1 MLVSTKSSFGTAA
14 TTTAL
19 LTVLLL
25 GLEVQQGTDAAFF
38 GRRRSIAATPYGGGG
53 GGYYVGSE
61 RTSTRVYSHWLD
73 SRGGGADDAA
83 AAEESQAQG
92 LTKAEEKDDEEPQVL
107 YLPGL
112 LEVELSHSDH
122 VRNVHHRVRRRW
134 VQTNTSHEFVAVVV
148 AKPSTCVRPGYE
160 PIAHYCHVLCR
171 CLFLFFFSSR
181 QPTALSDSTVVLSS
195 SKAKELGVR
204 DGDVV
209 AIVGRR
215 RNASYGRVH
224 VATKS
229 TKKKASNAAFC
240 TLSENLAKN
249 LRLRKGDKAKVV
261 PLGGGGKNYDDGS
274 IDNVGTRSGDLVLIE
289 AETVPTVTSVT
300 MSPIEDSLTSLV
312 ALEGGDSIPDEEIET
327 RFVLP
332 YLETE
337 KGGLL
342 KRGQIVRLVDESG
355 RKLEFLVAHMQ
366 LTGAVAEEAAGEVT
380 KIDSDEGDEEEDPAM
395 AGEVNEETV
404 AIIGSTVPRPTVGLG
419 YDSVGGLDKAIQLM
433 RELVELPLR
442 FPELW
447 TTAGVP
453 TPKGVLLHGPPGS
466 GKTLI
471 ANALVEET
479 GAHVV
484 IINGP
489 EIMARKGGES
499 EGNLRKAFQEAI
511 EKAPSIIFMDELD
524 SIAPKRDQ
532 AQGETEKRVVSQL
545 LMLMDSLK
553 PSSNVMVIGATNRPN
568 VIESALRRP
577 GRFDRELEIVV
588 PDEEGRLEI
597 LNIKTKDM
605 QLGPD
610 VDLYQIARDTHGYVG
625 ADLQQ
630 LTLEAGLQCIRSNLM
645 NLDVDNEDPIPDE
658 TLDVLR
664 VTNDHF
670 NHALSVCDPSTLR
683 DNKVEVPDVKW
694 EDIGGLEE
702 TKRELQ
708 EMVRYPIEHRHLF
721 ERFGMQAS
729 RGVLFYGPPGCG
741 KTLMAKAIANECGA
755 NFISVKGP
763 ELLNMWF
770 GGSEANVRNLFDKA
784 RSASPCILF
793 FDEMDSIARARGS
806 GGSGSSDT
814 SDRVINQIL
823 SEIDGMGSGK
833 TLFIIGAT
841 NRPDIL
847 DPGIMRP
854 GRLDQLIYI
863 PLPDME
869 SRVSI
874 FKANLRKSPVA
885 DDVSIQTLADAT
897 DGFSGA
903 DITEICQ
910 RAAKNAIRDSI
921 TAGIER
927 QKRVEAGELT
937 QEEADALPDPVPF
950 ITRAHFEASMGK
962 ARRSVGPEIIKQY
975 DDFSAKIKSEWG
987 KSGSGDDENSYD
999 IDEAAAAQ
1007 AIEDVAVEA

>member
-1 MLVSTKSSFGTAA
+1 MRFVLSFGLLLAA
-14 TTTAL
+14 SD
-19 LTVLLL
+19 VLLQSAS
-25 GLEVQQGTDAAFF
+25 GAAFHRNSVSVSSLSGKQTRLF
-38 GRRRSIAATPYGGGG
+38 GGLSEKISSWPRG
-53 GGYYVGSE
+53 GSE
-61 RTSTRVYSHWLD
+61 ESTAMEV
-73 SRGGGADDAA
+73 
-83 AAEESQAQG
+83 EE
-92 LTKAEEKDDEEPQVL
+92 L

-112 LEVELSHSDH
+112 LDAELSSAD
-122 VRNVHHRVRRRW
+122 
-134 VQTNTSHEFVAVVV
+134 
-148 AKPSTCVRPGYE
+148 
-160 PIAHYCHVLCR
+160 
-171 CLFLFFFSSR
+171 
-181 QPTALSDSTVVLSS
+181 QPTAASDSTVVISP
-195 SKAKELGVR
+195 SKAKELSLEK
-204 DGDVV
+204 GDVV
-209 AIVGRR
+209 AVIGRR
-215 RNASYGRVH
+215 RKAAYGRVGI
-224 VATKS
+224 AKS
-229 TKKKASNAAFC
+229 KKTTC
-240 TLSENLAKN
+240 TISENIAKN
-249 LRLRKGDKAKVV
+249 LRLRKGDKVKIA
-261 PLGGGGKNYDDGS
+261 PLNGKS
-274 IDNVGTRSGDLVLIE
+274 EEGTRSGDMVLLDRTS
-289 AETVPTVTSVT
+289 APQVASVT
-300 MSPIEDSLTSLV
+300 LSPVDDSLASV
-312 ALEGGDSIPDEEIET
+312 EAIEGGDEMSDEDIMS
-327 RFVLP
+327 RFVTP
-332 YLETE
+332 YLESSN
-337 KGGLL
+337 GFL
-342 KRGQIVRLVDESG
+342 KRGQILVLKDENG
-355 RKLEFLVAHMQ
+355 RKLEFIVSHMEIEGEEIPEESEEGEE
-366 LTGAVAEEAAGEVT
+366 TAVAGELSEAT
-380 KIDSDEGDEEEDPAM
+380 
-395 AGEVNEETV
+395 
-404 AIIGSTVPRPTVGLG
+404 AIVLGGSIERPPLGMG
-419 YDSVGGLDKAIQLM
+419 YDSVGGLEKAIQLM

-453 TPKGVLLHGPPGS
+453 TPKGVLLHGPPGC

-499 EGNLRKAFQEAI
+499 EANLRQAFEEAQ

-545 LMLMDSLK
+545 LTLMDSLK
-553 PSSNVMVIGATNRPN
+553 SDSNVMVIGATNRPN

-588 PDEEGRLEI
+588 PDEDGRHEI
-597 LNIKTKDM
+597 LKIKTKDM
-605 QLGPD
+605 ELDTD
-610 VDLYQIARDTHGYVG
+610 VDLFQIARDTHGYVG

-630 LTLEAGLQCIRSNLM
+630 LTLEAALQCIRSNIV
-645 NLDVDNEDPIPDE
+645 NIDVDSEDPVPDE
-658 TLDVLR
+658 ILDILV
-664 VTNDHF
+664 VNNEHF
-670 NHALSVCDPSTLR
+670 SHALSVCDPSTLR

-694 EDIGGLEE
+694 ADIGGLEE

-784 RSASPCILF
+784 RAASPCILF
-793 FDEMDSIARARGS
+793 FDEMDSIARSRGAGS
-806 GGSGSSDT
+806 GGSSET

-863 PLPDME
+863 PLPDKE

-874 FKANLRKSPVA
+874 FKANLRKSPIA
-885 DDVSIQTLADAT
+885 DDVDVSTLADAT
-897 DGFSGA
+897 EGFSGA

-921 TAGIER
+921 GAGIER

-937 QEEADALPDPVPF
+937 QEEADALPDPVPS

-962 ARRSVGPEIIKQY
+962 ARRSVGPEIIQQY
-975 DDFSAKIKSEWG
+975 DEFTAKIKQQWST
-987 KSGSGDDENSYD
+987 SGAESGGNTYD
-999 IDEAAAAQ
+999 IDAAAAEQ
-1007 AIEDVAVEA
+1007 SREDALLDGVDDEPEPVPATGGEE

>member
-1 MLVSTKSSFGTAA
+1 MES
-14 TTTAL
+14 
-19 LTVLLL
+19 LTL
-25 GLEVQQGTDAAFF
+25 
-38 GRRRSIAATPYGGGG
+38 YGSVVTGME
-53 GGYYVGSE
+53 SL
-61 RTSTRVYSHWLD
+61 TRLYLD
-73 SRGGGADDAA
+73 CTIT
-83 AAEESQAQG
+83 E
-92 LTKAEEKDDEEPQVL
+92 DDEEDSKPVAGQ
-107 YLPGL
+107 
-112 LEVELSHSDH
+112 LSTD
-122 VRNVHHRVRRRW
+122 
-134 VQTNTSHEFVAVVV
+134 TE
-148 AKPSTCVRPGYE
+148 
-160 PIAHYCHVLCR
+160 
-171 CLFLFFFSSR
+171 
-181 QPTALSDSTVVLSS
+181 VVL
-195 SKAKELGVR
+195 G
-204 DGDVV
+204 G
-209 AIVGRR
+209 
-215 RNASYGRVH
+215 
-224 VATKS
+224 ATP
-229 TKKKASNAAFC
+229 
-240 TLSENLAKN
+240 
-249 LRLRKGDKAKVV
+249 RL
-261 PLGGGGKNYDDGS
+261 
-274 IDNVGTRSGDLVLIE
+274 
-289 AETVPTVTSVT
+289 
-300 MSPIEDSLTSLV
+300 
-312 ALEGGDSIPDEEIET
+312 EI
-327 RFVLP
+327 
-332 YLETE
+332 
-337 KGGLL
+337 
-342 KRGQIVRLVDESG
+342 
-355 RKLEFLVAHMQ
+355 
-366 LTGAVAEEAAGEVT
+366 
-380 KIDSDEGDEEEDPAM
+380 
-395 AGEVNEETV
+395 
-404 AIIGSTVPRPTVGLG
+404 GLG
-419 YDSVGGLDKAIQLM
+419 YDSVGGLEKAIQLM

-453 TPKGVLLHGPPGS
+453 TPKGVLLHGPPGC
-466 GKTLI
+466 GKTLL

-479 GAHVV
+479 GAHIV

-499 EGNLRKAFQEAI
+499 EANLRQAFEEAM

-545 LMLMDSLK
+545 LTLMDSLK

-577 GRFDRELEIVV
+577 GRFDRELEIVI
-588 PDEEGRLEI
+588 PDEDGRREI

-605 QLGPD
+605 SISDD
-610 VDLYQIARDTHGYVG
+610 VDLFQIARDTHGYVG

-630 LTLEAGLQCIRSNLM
+630 LTLEAALQCIRSNIVNM
-645 NLDVDNEDPIPDE
+645 DVDSEDPVPE
-658 TLDVLR
+658 DVLDILE
-664 VTNDHF
+664 VNNEHF
-670 NHALSVCDPSTLR
+670 IHALSVCDPSTLR
-683 DNKVEVPDVKW
+683 DNKVEIPNVKW
-694 EDIGGLEE
+694 ADIGGLEE

-763 ELLNMWF
+763 ELLNAYF
-770 GGSEANVRNLFDKA
+770 GGSEANVRDLFDKA

-793 FDEMDSIARARGS
+793 FDEIDSIARARGS
-806 GGSGSSDT
+806 GGGSSDT

-863 PLPDME
+863 PLPDRE
-869 SRVSI
+869 SRISI
-874 FKANLRKSPVA
+874 FVANLRKSPI
-885 DDVSIQTLADAT
+885 DEGVSMETLADAT

-927 QKRVEAGELT
+927 QKRVEDGELT

-950 ITRAHFEASMGK
+950 ITKAHFEASMGK
-962 ARRSVGPEIIKQY
+962 ARRSVGPEIIQQY
-975 DDFSAKIKSEWG
+975 DEFTAKTKQQWSASSEEG
-987 KSGSGDDENSYD
+987 AAYD
-999 IDEAAAAQ
+999 VDAAAAEQ
-1007 AIEDVAVEA
+1007 AQEDAMIDGSGVEGVAIGGDAEEDDE

>member
-1 MLVSTKSSFGTAA
+1 M
-14 TTTAL
+14 
-19 LTVLLL
+19 
-25 GLEVQQGTDAAFF
+25 
-38 GRRRSIAATPYGGGG
+38 SIAKG
-53 GGYYVGSE
+53 
-61 RTSTRVYSHWLD
+61 
-73 SRGGGADDAA
+73 
-83 AAEESQAQG
+83 
-92 LTKAEEKDDEEPQVL
+92 K
-107 YLPGL
+107 
-112 LEVELSHSDH
+112 
-122 VRNVHHRVRRRW
+122 
-134 VQTNTSHEFVAVVV
+134 
-148 AKPSTCVRPGYE
+148 
-160 PIAHYCHVLCR
+160 
-171 CLFLFFFSSR
+171 
-181 QPTALSDSTVVLSS
+181 
-195 SKAKELGVR
+195 
-204 DGDVV
+204 
-209 AIVGRR
+209 
-215 RNASYGRVH
+215 
-224 VATKS
+224 KS
-229 TKKKASNAAFC
+229 VC
-240 TLSENLAKN
+240 TISENLAKN
-249 LRLRKGDKAKVV
+249 LRLRKGDALKIV
-261 PLGGGGKNYDDGS
+261 PLAGEKEE
-274 IDNVGTRSGDLVLIE
+274 GTRSGDMLLLDQT
-289 AETVPTVTSVT
+289 TVPKIASVT
-300 MSPIEDSLTSLV
+300 LSPVEDSLSSLE
-312 ALEGGDSIPDEEIET
+312 AMEGGDEIADEEILS
-327 RFVLP
+327 RFVTP
-332 YLETE
+332 YL
-337 KGGLL
+337 GSSNGLL
-342 KRGQIVRLVDESG
+342 KHGHILLIKDENG
-355 RKLEFLVAHMQ
+355 RKLEFIVSHVEIEGQ
-366 LTGAVAEEAAGEVT
+366 PEAVDEEDDEDIVVAGEMS
-380 KIDSDEGDEEEDPAM
+380 DSSKVVVGGPTARPAM
-395 AGEVNEETV
+395 GM
-404 AIIGSTVPRPTVGLG
+404 G
-419 YDSVGGLDKAIQLM
+419 YDSVGGSEAAIQLM

-453 TPKGVLLHGPPGS
+453 TPKGVLLHGPPGC
-466 GKTLI
+466 GKSLI

-499 EGNLRKAFQEAI
+499 EANLRQAFEEAQ

-545 LMLMDSLK
+545 LTLMDSLK
-553 PSSNVMVIGATNRPN
+553 ASSNVMVIAATNRPN

-577 GRFDRELEIVV
+577 GRFDRELEIVI
-588 PDEEGRLEI
+588 PDEDGRHEI
-597 LNIKTKDM
+597 LKIKTKDM
-605 QLGPD
+605 QLEGD
-610 VDLYQIARDTHGYVG
+610 VDLFQIARDTHGYVG

-630 LTLEAGLQCIRSNLM
+630 LTLEAALQCIRSNIGSF
-645 NLDVDNEDPIPDE
+645 DVDSEDPVPD
-658 TLDVLR
+658 DVLDALV
-664 VTNDHF
+664 VTNEQF
-670 NHALSVCDPSTLR
+670 THALSVCDPSTLR
-683 DNKVEVPDVKW
+683 DNKIEVPDTKW
-694 EDIGGLEE
+694 ADIGGLEE

-763 ELLNMWF
+763 ELLNAWF

-806 GGSGSSDT
+806 GGGSSET

-863 PLPDME
+863 PLPDRD
-869 SRVSI
+869 SRISI

-885 DDVSIQTLADAT
+885 DDLDIEQLADAT

-903 DITEICQ
+903 DLTEICQ

-937 QEEADALPDPVPF
+937 QEEADALPDPVPA
-950 ITRAHFEASMGK
+950 ITTAHFEASMTK
-962 ARRSVGPEIIKQY
+962 ARRSVGPEIIQQY
-975 DDFSAKIKSEWG
+975 DEFTAKTKQQWSTSG
-987 KSGSGDDENSYD
+987 KDNGNSYD
-999 IDEAAAAQ
+999 IDEAGAEQ
-1007 AIEDVAVEA
+1007 AREDAILDGEDEEEPVPATGGKE

>member
-1 MLVSTKSSFGTAA
+1 
-14 TTTAL
+14 
-19 LTVLLL
+19 
-25 GLEVQQGTDAAFF
+25 
-38 GRRRSIAATPYGGGG
+38 
-53 GGYYVGSE
+53 
-61 RTSTRVYSHWLD
+61 
-73 SRGGGADDAA
+73 
-83 AAEESQAQG
+83 
-92 LTKAEEKDDEEPQVL
+92 
-107 YLPGL
+107 
-112 LEVELSHSDH
+112 
-122 VRNVHHRVRRRW
+122 
-134 VQTNTSHEFVAVVV
+134 
-148 AKPSTCVRPGYE
+148 
-160 PIAHYCHVLCR
+160 
-171 CLFLFFFSSR
+171 
-181 QPTALSDSTVVLSS
+181 
-195 SKAKELGVR
+195 
-204 DGDVV
+204 
-209 AIVGRR
+209 
-215 RNASYGRVH
+215 
-224 VATKS
+224 
-229 TKKKASNAAFC
+229 
-240 TLSENLAKN
+240 
-249 LRLRKGDKAKVV
+249 
-261 PLGGGGKNYDDGS
+261 
-274 IDNVGTRSGDLVLIE
+274 
-289 AETVPTVTSVT
+289 
-300 MSPIEDSLTSLV
+300 MS
-312 ALEGGDSIPDEEIET
+312 
-327 RFVLP
+327 
-332 YLETE
+332 
-337 KGGLL
+337 
-342 KRGQIVRLVDESG
+342 
-355 RKLEFLVAHMQ
+355 
-366 LTGAVAEEAAGEVT
+366 
-380 KIDSDEGDEEEDPAM
+380 
-395 AGEVNEETV
+395 
-404 AIIGSTVPRPTVGLG
+404 LG
-419 YDSVGGLDKAIQLM
+419 YDSVGGLESAIQLM
-433 RELVELPLR
+433 RELVEMPLR

-453 TPKGVLLHGPPGS
+453 TPKGVLLHGPPGC

-484 IINGP
+484 VINGP

-499 EGNLRKAFQEAI
+499 EANLRQSFEEAI

-545 LMLMDSLK
+545 LTLMDSLK

-577 GRFDRELEIVV
+577 GRFDRELEIVI
-588 PDEEGRLEI
+588 PDEDGRHNI
-597 LNIKTKDM
+597 LKIKTKDM
-605 QLGPD
+605 KLADD
-610 VDLYQIARDTHGYVG
+610 VDLFQIARDTHGYVG

-630 LTLEAGLQCIRSNLM
+630 LTMEAALQCIRSNIQNM
-645 NLDVDNEDPIPDE
+645 DVDTEEPVPEE
-658 TLDVLR
+658 TLELLEVN
-664 VTNDHF
+664 NDHM
-670 NHALSVCDPSTLR
+670 NYALSVCDPSTLR
-683 DNKVEVPDVKW
+683 DNKVEVPNVKW
-694 EDIGGLEE
+694 QDIGGLEE

-784 RSASPCILF
+784 RAASPCILF
-793 FDEMDSIARARGS
+793 FDEMDSIARARGAGG
-806 GGSGSSDT
+806 GGSSET

-863 PLPDME
+863 PLPDRE
-869 SRVSI
+869 SRISI

-885 DDVSIQTLADAT
+885 DDVSMEKLADAT
-897 DGFSGA
+897 EGFSGA

-937 QEEADALPDPVPF
+937 QDEADALPDPVPF
-950 ITRAHFEASMGK
+950 ITKEHFEASMSK
-962 ARRSVGPEIIKQY
+962 ARRSVGPEIIQQY
-975 DDFSAKIKSEWG
+975 DEFTAKIKSQWNNAGAEG
-987 KSGSGDDENSYD
+987 GSGTTYD
-999 IDEAAAAQ
+999 IDAAAAEQ
-1007 AIEDVAVEA
+1007 SREEAMLEGVDEAVRAS